1 MNFPITFE
9 WVKRDSAN
17 LVDTHILVHH
27 SKKDPNLLNRCIES
41 IKNEKTNILL
51 VHSESTNVGYL
62 RSEAIKESSAKYICF
77 IDDDD
82 YYLPES
88 KGFDTLID
96 FLNKHQNYVGA
107 YTDYLHSHG
116 NIKYKVKK
124 SEWSFIKHLTNPFEV
139 LHLHIFR
146 REPCL
151 EFLNRLKEWPTL
163 EEAFLLGAIV
173 KYGKWKHFPIAA
185 YVKSVTEN
193 GAGSKITQDMI
204 HKMTFEIHKYFLMNN
219 KIIRN

>member
-1 MNFPITFE
+1 MSGDIKFE
-9 WVKRDSAN
+9 WIKKDPKVE
-17 LVDTHILVHH
+17 VDTHILIHH
-27 SKKDPNLLNRCIES
+27 SKKNPSILERCLDS
-41 IKNEKTNILL
+41 IKDEKTNILL
-51 VHSESTNVGYL
+51 VDSNSTNVGYL
-62 RSEAIKESSAKYICF
+62 RAEAIKESKSKYICF

-82 YYLPES
+82 YYVKKS
-88 KGFDTLID
+88 NGFNTLIA
-96 FLNKHQNYVGA
+96 FLNENEDYVGA
-107 YTDYLHSHG
+107 YTDYIHSHG

-124 SEWSFIKHLTNPFEV
+124 SEWNYIKHLTNPFEV

-146 REPCL
+146 IEPCL
-151 EFLNRLKEWPTL
+151 EFLDKLKEWPTL

-173 KYGKWKHFPIAA
+173 KYGKWKHFPIAS
-185 YVKSVTEN
+185 YTKSVTEN